1 MNAMDRTLARLL
13 HAAAR
18 APVPPAELTF
28 ATEARILGHWQASAG
43 MNDGAGGLVW
53 FRRGF
58 ALACA
63 LTIATAI
70 ISLTQ
75 TQPRSQDVWTLA
87 NAVVSSASQP

>member
-1 MNAMDRTLARLL
+1 MDRTLARLL

-18 APVPPAELTF
+18 APVPPGELTMAAEMRIMGQWR
-28 ATEARILGHWQASAG
+28 ATQ
-43 MNDGAGGLVW
+43 GALEGWSVLVW

-63 LTIATAI
+63 LTIATAL

-87 NAVVSSASQP
+87 NAVVSSAAQP

>member
-1 MNAMDRTLARLL
+1 
-13 HAAAR
+13 
-18 APVPPAELTF
+18 
-28 ATEARILGHWQASAG
+28 
-43 MNDGAGGLVW
+43 MNDSAGGLVW